1 MTDDTGST
9 AQRHEATWTASD
21 RAARSRKETLALAVC
36 LSLGSAIALG
46 LTRFSYALLLP
57 SMKADLGWTFAQA
70 GAMNT
75 ANALGYLLG
84 ALVFPLCSRRWTAGM
99 SFIAGCIVTAIVM
112 AISGVLADTGALLA
126 QRVATGISSAFI
138 FIGGGVLAARLASS
152 HPRDAGLVL
161 GLYYGG
167 AGWGIVV
174 SALLVPSSIR
184 SGTHGWQLAWF
195 ALALA
200 CAVLS
205 VFAAGAAR
213 RIEAGEPTQPG
224 GQGAAQT
231 LADAPRWPSFARML
245 AGYFF
250 FGVGYIGYMTFIIAM
265 LRNGGMSASAVTAF
279 YVLLGLA
286 TVVSAR
292 LWSRL
297 LDRMRGGQA
306 LATLNGLLALATIMP
321 VVFGST
327 VVAFLSGIL
336 FGATFLSAVASTTAF
351 VRHNLPAARWAQGIS
366 AFTIVFAFGQIVGPM
381 VIGLIS
387 DGAGL
392 ARGLVYSAA
401 LLAVGAGFAATQRAL
416 LVQR

>member
-1 MTDDTGST
+1 MTDDTGTGTPSLT
-9 AQRHEATWTASD
+9 RAQTL
-21 RAARSRKETLALAVC
+21 TLAAS

-46 LTRFSYALLLP
+46 LTRFAYALLLP

-84 ALVFPLCSRRWTAGM
+84 ALVFPLCARRWPAGTC
-99 SFIAGCIVTAIVM
+99 FVAGCVVTALVM
-112 AISGVLADTGALLA
+112 AVSGVISDTSALLA
-126 QRVATGISSAFI
+126 QRVATGVSSAFI

-184 SGTHGWQLAWF
+184 GGVHGWQWAWF
-195 ALALA
+195 ALAAA

-205 VFAAGAAR
+205 VAAIVAAR
-213 RIEAGEPTQPG
+213 RIERGGAQMQASAEPARG
-224 GQGAAQT
+224 GAVN
-231 LADAPRWPSFARML
+231 APTWTRFAFAL
-245 AGYFF
+245 GGYFF
-250 FGVGYIGYMTFIIAM
+250 FGVGYIGYMTFIIAL
-265 LRNGGMSASAVTAF
+265 LRNGGMSASVVTAF

-292 LWSRL
+292 LWSGL
-297 LDRMRGGQA
+297 LNRMRGGQA
-306 LATLNGLLALATIMP
+306 LAVLNGLLAFATVMP
-321 VVFGST
+321 VVFAST
-327 VVAFLSGIL
+327 TVAFLSGAL

-351 VRHNLPAARWAQGIS
+351 VRHNFPPARWAQGIS

-381 VIGLIS
+381 VIGYIS

-392 ARGLVYSAA
+392 ARGLLYSSI
-401 LLAVGAGFAATQRAL
+401 LLAVGAGLAGVQKGLNPDASNNATEAS
-416 LVQR
+416 

>member
-9 AQRHEATWTASD
+9 AQRHESKWTSSD
-21 RAARSRKETLALAVC
+21 RGARSRGETLALAVC

-84 ALVFPLCSRRWTAGM
+84 ALVFPLCSRRWSAGV
-99 SFIAGCIVTAIVM
+99 SFIAGCVVTAIVM
-112 AISGVLADTGALLA
+112 AVSGVLADTGALLA

-174 SALLVPSSIR
+174 SAVLVPSSIR
-184 SGTHGWQLAWF
+184 SGAHGWQLAWF

-213 RIEAGEPTQPG
+213 RIESGDIAQAAGR
-224 GQGAAQT
+224 GAPQAP
-231 LADAPRWPSFARML
+231 ADAPRWPSFSRML
-245 AGYFF
+245 GGYFF

-265 LRNGGMSASAVTAF
+265 LRNDGMSASAVTAF

-297 LDRMRGGQA
+297 LDRMHGGQA

-327 VVAFLSGIL
+327 VVAFLSGVL

-401 LLAVGAGFAATQRAL
+401 LLAVGALAAGRQRAL
-416 LVQR
+416 

>member
-1 MTDDTGST
+1 
-9 AQRHEATWTASD
+9 
-21 RAARSRKETLALAVC
+21 V
-36 LSLGSAIALG
+36 
-46 LTRFSYALLLP
+46 
-57 SMKADLGWTFAQA
+57 
-70 GAMNT
+70 
-75 ANALGYLLG
+75 
-84 ALVFPLCSRRWTAGM
+84 
-99 SFIAGCIVTAIVM
+99 
-112 AISGVLADTGALLA
+112 
-126 QRVATGISSAFI
+126 
-138 FIGGGVLAARLASS
+138 
-152 HPRDAGLVL
+152 
-161 GLYYGG
+161 
-167 AGWGIVV
+167 
-174 SALLVPSSIR
+174 LVPSSIR
-184 SGTHGWQLAWF
+184 SGAHGWQLAWF

-213 RIEAGEPTQPG
+213 RIESGDIAQAAGR
-224 GQGAAQT
+224 GAPQAP
-231 LADAPRWPSFARML
+231 ADAPRWPSFSRML
-245 AGYFF
+245 GGYFF

-265 LRNGGMSASAVTAF
+265 LRNDGMSASAVTAF

-297 LDRMRGGQA
+297 LDRMHGGQA

-327 VVAFLSGIL
+327 VVAFLSGVL

-401 LLAVGAGFAATQRAL
+401 LLAVGALAAGRQRAL
-416 LVQR
+416 